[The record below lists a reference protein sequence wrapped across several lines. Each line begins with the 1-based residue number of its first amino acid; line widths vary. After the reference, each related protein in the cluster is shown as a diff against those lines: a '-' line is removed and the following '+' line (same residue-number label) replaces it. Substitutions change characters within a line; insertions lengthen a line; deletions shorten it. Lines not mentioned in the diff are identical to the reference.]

1 MNSSLNGYW
10 SSWPLPI
17 FYRQWFWA
25 AEITQNA
32 WSVTVEWRGCFLSLF
47 IWSCSIIITIIMFN
61 VSGSFDYQS
70 AGIMGCKLWLR
81 GSRRA
86 KRKSNDPVFLQE
98 LVRAMYLKASPWTEA
113 QTRNWR
119 ILPTAACAPPGYSV
133 HWHYP
138 VHKGRRSLARAASLR
153 TLAQAQCCSEAQKVF
168 HGNWREEE
176 VQTSWKHEGKAREKL
191 GFSFP

>member
-47 IWSCSIIITIIMFN
+47 IWSCSTIITIIMFN

-119 ILPTAACAPPGYSV
+119 ILPTAACAPPRLLCALTLSTAQRKEISSKGSIIKDPGPGSMLLRGSKSLS
-133 HWHYP
+133 WQL
-138 VHKGRRSLARAASLR
+138 KGRGSADILK
-153 TLAQAQCCSEAQKVF
+153 T
-168 HGNWREEE
+168 WRE
-176 VQTSWKHEGKAREKL
+176 S
-191 GFSFP
+191 